1 MRDTPSVSEAPQPGP
16 RVGDAKKREREG
28 RSEGSQ
34 QLHTGCT
41 HQRSQQ
47 RKALQREVRKR
58 DRCCMATKTTA
69 AAAAAE
75 TQERVEEC
83 AGSTSL
89 NSSRS
94 GVWWRAVVVLGAVAA
109 ATAAAGAAVTRDTCQ
124 DRQSFQPM
132 LSSFSPFFTLFSACL
147 YRKGSTVVLIIII
160 KMPSHEQKRPSQT
173 LGRTRRMICC
183 SFSAFAMRDKKA
195 RQVREREK
203 ERRGGEKASVGE
215 CTIVSMSQKRKWKRA
230 H

>member
-132 LSSFSPFFTLFSACL
+132 LSSFSPLYTLFSACL
-147 YRKGSTVVLIIII
+147 YRKGSTVVIIII

-195 RQVREREK
+195 RQVRERERE
-203 ERRGGEKASVGE
+203 ERRGKSE
-215 CTIVSMSQKRKWKRA
+215 CR
-230 H
+230 